1 VFITPAGFSIRPL
14 RRPSLHFGPFFL
26 QFAAEQYL
34 TSFARSVPIF
44 EQVFTGHLTDFPLA
58 PLAPPPWAFAPP
70 PLNKNGNI
78 PMAAIATIFRI
89 LIPPMVVVL
98 MRGGG

>member
-1 VFITPAGFSIRPL
+1 MARRSRILRNERGRPL

-58 PLAPPPWAFAPP
+58 PLTPPPWAFAS

-89 LIPPMVVVL
+89 
-98 MRGGG
+98 